1 MTPENLEL
9 ITLNCLITCYKNN
22 YKRTFMQLI
31 RPESAYHNTE

>member
-1 MTPENLEL
+1 M

-31 RPESAYHNTE
+31 RPESTYYNTE